1 MPLPPCNDNRNG
13 KPQAV
18 AAPSRKS
25 IAPSLQSQREH
36 DPDARGKQLH
46 QRGRRV
52 LRREDGDRKAGAPSV
67 PVTHPRMQPEP
78 HTETSCTR
86 ELLTPWCCPSA
97 MGLQEQRNT
106 PRLPSVYTTRSSLN
120 SPPCEAR
127 LPPAWLPRAFLPP
140 ATLHAAP
147 LLSCRL
153 TRPLCTLTL
162 QTDAPPKGSCSNLHL
177 LCCTIPLVRR

>member
-1 MPLPPCNDNRNG
+1 MVTC
-13 KPQAV
+13 PQAV
-18 AAPSRKS
+18 AAPLRTKS

-36 DPDARGKQLH
+36 DPRARGPQLH

-86 ELLTPWCCPSA
+86 ELLTAWCCPSA